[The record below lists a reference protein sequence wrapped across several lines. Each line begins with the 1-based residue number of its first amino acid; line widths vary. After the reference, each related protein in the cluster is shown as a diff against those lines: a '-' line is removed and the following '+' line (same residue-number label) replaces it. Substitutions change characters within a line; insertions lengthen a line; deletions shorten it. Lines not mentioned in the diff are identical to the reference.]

1 MHRLGQFYLGRWA
14 DDAGGVRVLFRH
26 DRRETITGT
35 KAVAVGTD
43 FYAIRQPDGT
53 ISSEV
58 EDVLKTW
65 DGHGAT
71 VIRKLLD
78 GIFPLEEDDRMK
90 LGLFL
95 GLQWLRGRHAR
106 RHQFLHR
113 ISAQGSHGVNL
124 LRHNH
129 GAQFAGH
136 ARRVSSCHHQSGEH
150 RTQFAHHAHRNQL
163 AQQRQ

>member
-65 DGHGAT
+65 DGGAT

-90 LGLFL
+90 LGCSW
-95 GLQWLRGRHAR
+95 GCNGCVAATRGA
-106 RHQFLHR
+106 
-113 ISAQGSHGVNL
+113 
-124 LRHNH
+124 
-129 GAQFAGH
+129 
-136 ARRVSSCHHQSGEH
+136 
-150 RTQFAHHAHRNQL
+150 
-163 AQQRQ
+163 